1 MKIGILRESKIPIDN
16 RVPLTPLQVKF
27 LQDNYE
33 CKFVVQSSDFRIY
46 PDKEY
51 QNFGIEVR
59 EDISDCDCFLGIK
72 EQQPNLLIPNKTY
85 MFFGHIA
92 KLQPYNKSLYLA
104 MRDKNITFV
113 DYEYIRDSASL
124 RTCAFGWWAGVVGTY
139 NTIRLYCLKYN
150 LCNLNKLD
158 YHYSIN
164 ELMAQ
169 IEIAKKAL
177 SNSNIRVV
185 VTGNGKVSKGCQFIL
200 DKVSIPRLSVKDYL
214 NVNECQKCY
223 CVAETKDLVKR
234 KDNGLYNRCDFHA
247 QPSEYE
253 SLFILF
259 AKRSNTFISCH
270 EWEPNMPVYFDEYCM
285 NHGKIR
291 VVGDIT
297 CDINGSVKS
306 TVRSSTHD
314 NPFYDFSY
322 EMMKEVPL
330 FDDKDSISV
339 MAVDTC
345 PNSLAREAS
354 ENFGSQIIINAI
366 IPIIQDQFVDNVFNK
381 AVLIRKGVPT
391 SYFKYLNEYESINKE
406 NN

>member
-1 MKIGILRESKIPIDN
+1 MNILDRTFGLEIEYANVDKSKVILPAGFQWDEVETVHNTDATIGTYNSRYGGELNTRPMKLCHEDLMDLKKLIDSCRNSGAIGR
-16 RVPLTPLQVKF
+16 
-27 LQDNYE
+27 
-33 CKFVVQSSDFRIY
+33 
-46 PDKEY
+46 
-51 QNFGIEVR
+51 
-59 EDISDCDCFLGIK
+59 
-72 EQQPNLLIPNKTY
+72 
-85 MFFGHIA
+85 
-92 KLQPYNKSLYLA
+92 
-104 MRDKNITFV
+104 
-113 DYEYIRDSASL
+113 RDSASL